1 MPTSCTPSIA
11 ARPLARAVAPWL
23 LVFAFLAGCNRE
35 AAPGGQA
42 ATSGPAATVTTL
54 ATQLQGGD
62 LDGYARTAVP
72 PALHAELEAAWRQD
86 RSRWPLS
93 ELPMAGKLP
102 PLLAAFGAEG
112 AEATLQGAFDRQ
124 FAGEDQEL
132 DAAAQSLS
140 LWGVEYVSNEGE
152 FSDSER
158 VHYAQVIEALGAWA
172 AGAPLADRARARAS
186 IVRLASAARATGLDE
201 PADFTALG
209 MTGTLDR
216 LQPFV
221 AATMRTLAD
230 YGLDLGASLE
240 GLQVKDVSQDGDRAV
255 VQVSYPLAGTAI
267 STEVQLER
275 IDGRWYPSDSVRNA
289 RASLVP
295 AAMTGDAPEDGAV
308 PGDSEPDGNTA
319 DGAPT
324 PAG

>member
-1 MPTSCTPSIA
+1 MASNRKDTSNTGNDKAKSSGE
-11 ARPLARAVAPWL
+11 RGR
-23 LVFAFLAGCNRE
+23 NE
-35 AAPGGQA
+35 QA
-42 ATSGPAATVTTL
+42 TRVRDDGRRDT
-54 ATQLQGGD
+54 D
-62 LDGYARTAVP
+62 LDDDRTDQRMTAQKD
-72 PALHAELEAAWRQD
+72 ANRQ
-86 RSRWPLS
+86 
-93 ELPMAGKLP
+93 A
-102 PLLAAFGAEG
+102 

-319 DGAPT
+319 DGAAT